1 MLVDIGYYVWRTP
14 LTREREREYTFVYE
28 QNSFAC
34 KTPRG
39 AAQRS
44 AAQRAR
50 APPCNRNHFTGL
62 LRVRDLS
69 SVILRR
75 GCIGDELRP
84 QFLDLTQRRRDT
96 RARDAPASRSSSGR
110 GQTQN

>member
-44 AAQRAR
+44 AAQRSAR
-50 APPCNRNHFTGL
+50 ARASVQSESFYGAFARPRFIVCH
-62 LRVRDLS
+62 S
-69 SVILRR
+69 SPRLH
-75 GCIGDELRP
+75 
-84 QFLDLTQRRRDT
+84 RRRI
-96 RARDAPASRSSSGR
+96 APAISRFNATSP
-110 GQTQN
+110 